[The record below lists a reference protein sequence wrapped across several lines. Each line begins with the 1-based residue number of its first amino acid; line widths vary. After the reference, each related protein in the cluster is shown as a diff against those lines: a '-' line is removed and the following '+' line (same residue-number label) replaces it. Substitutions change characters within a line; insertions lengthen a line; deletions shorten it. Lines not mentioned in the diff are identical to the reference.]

1 MVISSLYIIHTP
13 YAPPAS
19 ARFSAM
25 GGARKEAAHTH
36 TRYTRLL
43 DVHRITFFFG
53 KNRVVIY
60 FPPHLVVFET
70 PGKTPSTGTSR
81 EKKKRRETPPPPSLP
96 PAWFWLLRQGRG
108 NPCIPVC
115 TDNQAHVQPVTT
127 TMYHTMYHNGT
138 MRRKGSRPVSLL
150 PPSLPSLPF
159 PPFPPFLTRQ

>member
-1 MVISSLYIIHTP
+1 MMVISSLYIIHTP

-81 EKKKRRETPPPPSLP
+81 EKKKRRETPPPS
-96 PAWFWLLRQGRG
+96 F
-108 NPCIPVC
+108 
-115 TDNQAHVQPVTT
+115 
-127 TMYHTMYHNGT
+127 
-138 MRRKGSRPVSLL
+138 
-150 PPSLPSLPF
+150 PPSSVVLVTAAGARQSLHTSVHGQPGARTTSDHHDVPHHVPQWNNAPQWFTARLPSSPIPPF